1 MEEWEKGLSKD
12 ERAEEGC
19 SRGFGMKLGMRY
31 VNPSSDSIGWPPGNV
46 SDAGT
51 GARGPFGDDEVAVA
65 STGGWREVAAD
76 IQFLE
81 LFTTHASQRPVN

>member
-1 MEEWEKGLSKD
+1 
-12 ERAEEGC
+12 
-19 SRGFGMKLGMRY
+19 MKLGMRY
-31 VNPSSDSIGWPPGNV
+31 VNPSSDSIGWPSGNV

-51 GARGPFGDDEVAVA
+51 GARGPFGAYEVAVA

-81 LFTTHASQRPVN
+81 LFTTHESQRPVNSI